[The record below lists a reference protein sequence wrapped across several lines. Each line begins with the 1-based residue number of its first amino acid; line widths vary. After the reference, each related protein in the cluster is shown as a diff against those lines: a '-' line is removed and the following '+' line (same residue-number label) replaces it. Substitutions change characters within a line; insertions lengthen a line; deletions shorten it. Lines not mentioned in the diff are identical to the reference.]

1 VSNTEVGNLRASF
14 AADQNVARRN
24 VAVNDAALMRCGKA
38 ARNLRRN
45 SCGATRHK
53 RADTA
58 EHRGEI
64 FTVNELHDDRWSFT
78 LWSNVKD
85 GGNVRMRNDC
95 GGAPFSAEARGGG
108 GRCGECAAQDL
119 HGNVTTER
127 LIYRAEDECCS
138 TFTDL
143 LVQSVASSD
152 QVARLWAN
160 LGCAGHLS
168 PPRKC
173 VASAARSS
181 AP

>member
-58 EHRGEI
+58 QHGGEI
-64 FTVNELHDDRWSFT
+64 FAINKLHDDCWRFT

-95 GGAPFSAEARGGG
+95 GGTPFGAEACSG
-108 GRCGECAAQDL
+108 GR
-119 HGNVTTER
+119 
-127 LIYRAEDECCS
+127 
-138 TFTDL
+138 
-143 LVQSVASSD
+143 
-152 QVARLWAN
+152 
-160 LGCAGHLS
+160 
-168 PPRKC
+168 
-173 VASAARSS
+173 
-181 AP
+181 

>member
-1 VSNTEVGNLRASF
+1 
-14 AADQNVARRN
+14 
-24 VAVNDAALMRCGKA
+24 VNNAALMRGGEA

-53 RADTA
+53 WANA
-58 EHRGEI
+58 AQHGGEI
-64 FTVNELHDDRWSFT
+64 FAINKLHNDRWRFT

-95 GGAPFSAEARGGG
+95 GGTPFGAETRSGGR
-108 GRCGECAAQDL
+108 RCGECATQDL
-119 HGNVTTER
+119 HGNVATER

-138 TFTDL
+138 TFADL

-168 PPRKC
+168 PSRKC
-173 VASAARSS
+173 VASAARS
-181 AP
+181 AVP